1 MVCASGAV
9 RLMEGPD
16 MNSGRVEVC
25 VREVWGTVCQDS
37 WDTVDAGVVCRQL
50 GFSRMSECLLFV

>member
-1 MVCASGAV
+1 
-9 RLMEGPD
+9 MEGSG

-37 WDTVDAGVVCRQL
+37 WDSVDAGVVCRQL
-50 GFSRMSECLLFV
+50 GFSRMSKCLLFVSD